1 MKDARLGH
9 FEYYKDVWNYY
20 EWLIIGVFTTIVILH
35 IITIATIH
43 SFDLLTDT
51 YINIYG
57 LGKLMVVEES
67 MFAAF
72 IVIAW
77 MRYLKFLKIPPY
89 TGPAAVSI
97 LEVTRY

>member
-1 MKDARLGH
+1 
-9 FEYYKDVWNYY
+9 
-20 EWLIIGVFTTIVILH
+20 VILH
-35 IITIATIH
+35 IITISITLD
-43 SFDLLTDT
+43 FFTNENN
-51 YINIYG
+51 YINVYKVA
-57 LGKLMVVEES
+57 KLMVVEES

-72 IVIAW
+72 IIIAW